1 MKTKINLHTM
11 CQKMESIQMR
21 LRINSKLSPRYR
33 VRLARR
39 LQALNA
45 IWYANRSAL

>member
-1 MKTKINLHTM
+1 MKNKINLNTM
-11 CQKMESIQMR
+11 CQEMESIQMR
-21 LRINSKLSPRYR
+21 LRLNSKLSPRYR

-45 IWYANRSAL
+45 IWYANRPAL